1 MQLGIVRKG
10 TCEPG
15 RKIWELQG
23 NPGSNCIANISK
35 AVRVAGHELDSER
48 RPRRCRESLRMGTER
63 LTLLHDVRDP
73 LEGHLQARSARRS
86 LTGLFACPP
95 STETSRDRDRDG
107 NPPWNI
113 PPLPLHRQSVPQTE
127 R

>member
-1 MQLGIVRKG
+1 
-10 TCEPG
+10 
-15 RKIWELQG
+15 
-23 NPGSNCIANISK
+23 
-35 AVRVAGHELDSER
+35 
-48 RPRRCRESLRMGTER
+48 MGTER
-63 LTLLHDVRDP
+63 LTLLYDVRDP

-113 PPLPLHRQSVPQTE
+113 PPLPLHRQSVPQPNDGRTDRSE
-127 R
+127 ASLHGWGHYCELADNQGQAIAPVHLHSQV